1 MIELAQAPGDRAT
14 IQLDPFQGEQL
25 RSLIIQNTQENFT
38 RYVERMGLQ
47 PANVTNYLSGRNRIS
62 MAILQKLLAG
72 TNLKLQ
78 CVLQVTIASG
88 NDVSAADCTPLDDL
102 LYSDEPVTFAEDDIG
117 IPHQF
122 QATTPTSSLSEK
134 LPEVR
139 KTTQDYPSKET
150 QEESFT
156 SSGHSLSHH
165 SPTPSPT
172 QSDAD
177 QQNSTRE
184 GQ

>member
-1 MIELAQAPGDRAT
+1 MFELAQAPGDRAT

-78 CVLQVTIASG
+78 CVLQVTITSG
-88 NDVSAADCTPLDDL
+88 NDVNDADCTPLDDL
-102 LYSDEPVTFAEDDIG
+102 LYSTEPVTFAEDDIM
-117 IPHQF
+117 IPHSFPQ
-122 QATTPTSSLSEK
+122 TTPISSLSEK
-134 LPEVR
+134 LQEAK
-139 KTTQDYPSKET
+139 KTTQDSPSKEI
-150 QEESFT
+150 QEESSI
-156 SSGHSLSHH
+156 SSGPSLNHH
-165 SPTPSPT
+165 SPTQLPT

-177 QQNSTRE
+177 QHNSISE
-184 GQ
+184 EQ